1 MYRFYHIFFL
11 SLVLAAGCIGL
22 YSCSYSSRATKRLLA
37 KSEQE
42 VYDVIIIPGIPF
54 ENGKWDRIMKGRVY
68 WAKFLYDK
76 GIARNVM
83 FSGSAVHTP
92 YYESKIMALY
102 AEAIGIPKEHIYTE
116 TAAEHSVENIY
127 YSYKK
132 ARKLGFEK
140 IAVASDPFQS
150 RMTRIFVVTSVS
162 AKVKPIPFVVDTLK
176 ALQATM
182 TDPVID
188 YEQAREPGF
197 VALKERLTWWQRLRG
212 TLGRHIDHE
221 LYE

>member
-1 MYRFYHIFFL
+1 MYRFYYILFL
-11 SLVLAAGCIGL
+11 SFALAAC
-22 YSCSYSSRATKRLLA
+22 YSCSYSSKATKRLLE
-37 KSEQE
+37 KSEQQG
-42 VYDVIIIPGIPF
+42 YDIVIVPGIPF

-102 AEAIGIPKEHIYTE
+102 AAAIGIPKENIYIE

-150 RMTRIFVVTSVS
+150 RMTRFFVVTTVS

-176 ALQATM
+176 ALQSTM

-197 VALKERLTWWQRLRG
+197 IALKERLTWWQRLKG
-212 TLGRHIDHE
+212 TLGRHIDRE